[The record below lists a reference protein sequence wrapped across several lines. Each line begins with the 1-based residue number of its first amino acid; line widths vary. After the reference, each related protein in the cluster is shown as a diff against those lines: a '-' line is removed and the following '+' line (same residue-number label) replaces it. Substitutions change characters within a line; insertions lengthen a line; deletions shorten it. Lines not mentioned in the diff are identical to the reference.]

1 MWGPVCRAVVSC
13 TVYGRAWTVRAAPGQ
28 LLPFP
33 NQAAAPPRRQ
43 THLNQP
49 RTREQ
54 MEEEDDDSCTCCG
67 SWNTFMGTYPGLHQ
81 KCDGGCGDWLCKL
94 CSFHCP
100 ECGSQ
105 TCESCTGSLQRLP
118 TASNHASPEH
128 PLHRFIKLEMSFGN
142 CGVEKSNVVCDLY
155 AGINPFCSRR
165 CADKMME
172 DLFALDDED
181 CKTACSALSLKTS
194 GTV

>member
-1 MWGPVCRAVVSC
+1 
-13 TVYGRAWTVRAAPGQ
+13 
-28 LLPFP
+28 
-33 NQAAAPPRRQ
+33 
-43 THLNQP
+43 
-49 RTREQ
+49 

-81 KCDGGCGDWLCKL
+81 KCDGGCGNWLCKL

-142 CGVEKSNVVCDLY
+142 CGVDKSNVVCDLY

-181 CKTACSALSLKTS
+181 YKTACSVLAQDKWDRLIGLLKCLPALQNWRVRATHNAHKPGGKGFKRSRDESETTRKQAAW
-194 GTV
+194 